1 MISHPVIVVGAGP
14 AGLTAAYQLVKAKK
28 GVLVLEKSAQ
38 VGGISRTEF
47 YKGYRFDI
55 GGHRFFTKV
64 KEVDELWHE
73 VLGDDFIEVPRLS
86 RIYYG
91 GKFYKYPINIWDTLS
106 NLGPVESGRVLLS
119 YMQAR
124 IKDPYPLEESL
135 EHWVVNRFGERLYQ
149 KFFKTYTEKVWGVPC
164 TEIRAD
170 WAAQR
175 IKDLSLKRAIMNAL
189 FNNSDAT
196 TLIDRFH
203 YPRLGP
209 GMMWERF
216 QQRVDAGGGEV
227 RLNTAVDELHHDG
240 KRITSVTTRSAEGV
254 VKYAPKYVINSMPIT
269 ELVSRLTPTPPDYVL
284 DAAAGLSYRDF
295 LVVSLILDREHLFP
309 DNWIYVHSPE
319 VRVGRIQNFKN
330 WSIEM
335 VPDPSKTCVGMEYFC
350 SIGDDI
356 WERSDEELKELAER
370 ELVHIGL
377 ADPGDVI
384 DGTVMRQRMAYP
396 VYDETYQRHLNVLR
410 DYLAGFEN
418 LWTVGRAGMHRY
430 NNQDH
435 SMLTAMLAV
444 RNILGEEHDLWN
456 VNVDRSYHEQFEV
469 PKRSRKSRVD
479 VAYAA

>member
-149 KFFKTYTEKVWGVPC
+149 KFFKTYTEKVWGGPC

-240 KRITSVTTRSAEGV
+240 KRIMSVTTRSAEGV
-254 VKYAPKYVINSMPIT
+254 VIYSPKYVITSMPIT

-410 DYLAGFEN
+410 D
-418 LWTVGRAGMHRY
+418 
-430 NNQDH
+430 
-435 SMLTAMLAV
+435 
-444 RNILGEEHDLWN
+444 
-456 VNVDRSYHEQFEV
+456 
-469 PKRSRKSRVD
+469 
-479 VAYAA
+479 